1 MDRLEQYEKFFR
13 LQRKDQEKKYEQY
26 AKTSMNELFANGR
39 AYYGTI
45 VGATEHGQLVLHFE
59 TRTTP
64 RLKVP
69 MVICVLKKKAYQ
81 KFGDAISAWSCS
93 SLYFRE
99 VIDAHTDFS
108 DTIPLYYTKESK
120 TIGCGRIHTE
130 MYCVVR
136 AALEQHR
143 NLKFVMLETLPPT
156 ELLMNLADYIKM
168 HPSDNNL
175 LLKQTISYDDWTPT
189 ELKSTDNVPEKVVDA
204 LSEADVCVLQGPPG
218 TGKSYALG
226 AIISK
231 MTAEKKS
238 VCVTT
243 QSNASLIS
251 LISKKTMQPVIDNGI
266 ISKTVLSA
274 EEKNKYPF
282 LIPADRDLL
291 IAKGNLLCS
300 TYYSLSRLINKVDG
314 PIYDLIVIEEASQA
328 FLTAIAAFMKLGRK
342 CLIVGDPMQLPP
354 VVEINNAKA
363 YDGIDIDTQANGMM
377 TYVCAKNVPSYRMTT
392 SFRLTAASANQSKF
406 FYGGNF
412 TSVQKKKT
420 LFNVPSQMR
429 PFFPEEGGTIIYTT
443 KGGSGATCSKDAI
456 EVMRKIVD
464 VFNWYY
470 PKRKLAILSP
480 FVLTTKAIQEE
491 FCNDRQKLDILVDTV
506 NRIQGETVDY
516 TIYYVPLRNNDFAFS
531 ENLFNV
537 ATSRSKSTTLLITD
551 IPVDLIPIKSKK
563 VKNFLLEC
571 AEVNFNHKEDIH
583 RDEVKNLYPGLE
595 HIVDLLLDNGIPF
608 SMDGDVDLLDH
619 NDVVI
624 ASAGMLLRNFKIAI
638 DPVDEDSA
646 VKFKAAGYKVVD
658 SESFSLTMIK

>member
-1 MDRLEQYEKFFR
+1 MRVKE
-13 LQRKDQEKKYEQY
+13 
-26 AKTSMNELFANGR
+26 
-39 AYYGTI
+39 
-45 VGATEHGQLVLHFE
+45 
-59 TRTTP
+59 
-64 RLKVP
+64 
-69 MVICVLKKKAYQ
+69 KAYQ
-81 KFGDAISAWSCS
+81 KFGEEISAWSCS

-363 YDGIDIDTQANGMM
+363 YDGIDIDMQANGMM
-377 TYVCAKNVPSYRMTT
+377 TYVCEKCAK
-392 SFRLTAASANQSKF
+392 L
-406 FYGGNF
+406 
-412 TSVQKKKT
+412 
-420 LFNVPSQMR
+420 
-429 PFFPEEGGTIIYTT
+429 
-443 KGGSGATCSKDAI
+443 
-456 EVMRKIVD
+456 
-464 VFNWYY
+464 
-470 PKRKLAILSP
+470 
-480 FVLTTKAIQEE
+480 
-491 FCNDRQKLDILVDTV
+491 
-506 NRIQGETVDY
+506 
-516 TIYYVPLRNNDFAFS
+516 
-531 ENLFNV
+531 
-537 ATSRSKSTTLLITD
+537 
-551 IPVDLIPIKSKK
+551 
-563 VKNFLLEC
+563 
-571 AEVNFNHKEDIH
+571 
-583 RDEVKNLYPGLE
+583 
-595 HIVDLLLDNGIPF
+595 
-608 SMDGDVDLLDH
+608 
-619 NDVVI
+619 
-624 ASAGMLLRNFKIAI
+624 
-638 DPVDEDSA
+638 
-646 VKFKAAGYKVVD
+646 
-658 SESFSLTMIK
+658 